1 MWPDWSF
8 ETWMWI
14 VGIFGVCNFVFL
26 YWMGELPIYAKAPP
40 SVPSSGPLV
49 CPYCTHTIADEV
61 RYLGQP
67 VSCPK
72 CSSQFNAPS
81 QFGDPDVRGAIGRL
95 LVSALVM
102 LFGIFTV
109 AWFMFW

>member
-1 MWPDWSF
+1 MLPDWSF
-8 ETWMWI
+8 DTWMWI
-14 VGIFGVCNFVFL
+14 VGIFWLFLMIVGVWIGAIPLRVP
-26 YWMGELPIYAKAPP
+26 ETP

-49 CPYCTHTIADEV
+49 CPYCTHTIADDV

-72 CSSQFNAPS
+72 CFSQFNAPS